1 MQHRL
6 LFRLAFFLLLMS
18 AAASAQSPFAPK
30 VSGPLS
36 QRVVAYTIDAKY
48 DPPKHVVEATETLTY
63 HNLTGQ
69 AQDTFPFHLYL
80 NAFQPNSTSPKIR
93 HRARWMLRSQTNAR
107 KIPRSKLKRN
117 QTGGANRLRFAYEL
131 EDRLKRLFAAS
142 PEQMEAIDGILEF
155 GIQKRP
161 MATTGPLL
169 MGMSAS
175 AKLLGVSRATL
186 WRMTKAG
193 LLQKIE
199 VLPGSF
205 RLRRADLEAIAAGQR
220 NVGSS

>member
-1 MQHRL
+1 MN
-6 LFRLAFFLLLMS
+6 
-18 AAASAQSPFAPK
+18 
-30 VSGPLS
+30 
-36 QRVVAYTIDAKY
+36 T
-48 DPPKHVVEATETLTY
+48 
-63 HNLTGQ
+63 
-69 AQDTFPFHLYL
+69 
-80 NAFQPNSTSPKIR
+80 
-93 HRARWMLRSQTNAR
+93 
-107 KIPRSKLKRN
+107 
-117 QTGGANRLRFAYEL
+117 

-142 PEQMEAIDGILEF
+142 TEQMEAIDGILES
-155 GIQKRP
+155 GVPVKP
-161 MATTGPLL
+161 MAMSGPLL

>member
-1 MQHRL
+1 M
-6 LFRLAFFLLLMS
+6 
-18 AAASAQSPFAPK
+18 
-30 VSGPLS
+30 
-36 QRVVAYTIDAKY
+36 
-48 DPPKHVVEATETLTY
+48 
-63 HNLTGQ
+63 
-69 AQDTFPFHLYL
+69 
-80 NAFQPNSTSPKIR
+80 NS
-93 HRARWMLRSQTNAR
+93 
-107 KIPRSKLKRN
+107 
-117 QTGGANRLRFAYEL
+117 

-161 MATTGPLL
+161 VATPGPLL

-205 RLRRADLEAIAAGQR
+205 RLRRADLEAIVAGQR
-220 NVGSS
+220 NAGSS